1 MGDHLLFEQS
11 DGVAWI
17 TLNRPDTLNAMSN
30 DMMRS
35 LGETLDRCATDDDV
49 RAVVLT
55 GAGDRAFCAGGDV
68 KGMAARTSEA
78 RSERGGSGGRSA
90 PGTADG
96 GGGDGRPASTDD
108 RIAGLLES
116 MRSSSLVLH
125 TMPKPTVASINGYAM
140 GAGLSLALACDLRI
154 MAAEAQLGTAFAGVA
169 LAGDY
174 GGTWFMTRLIGSG
187 RARELYFLNER
198 VSSEKA
204 LEVGLVNWVVPR
216 EELRTTTQDIAA
228 RLASGPTKTLGM
240 MKASL
245 VHAEHSDLESLLAL
259 EARHQVLSGTTE
271 DHREAAKAFVEK
283 RKPNFVGR

>member
-1 MGDHLLFEQS
+1 MNEHLVFEVVE
-11 DGVAWI
+11 GIAWI
-17 TLNRPDTLNAMSN
+17 TLNRPDSLNAMSGE
-30 DMMRS
+30 MMRGLAEALEKCS
-35 LGETLDRCATDDDV
+35 SDDDV

-55 GAGDRAFCAGGDV
+55 GAGERAFCAGGDV
-68 KGMAARTSEA
+68 KGMAAR
-78 RSERGGSGGRSA
+78 GGSGG
-90 PGTADG
+90 
-96 GGGDGRPASTDD
+96 DGRAPTTDE
-108 RIAGLLES
+108 RIDGLLAS

-125 TMPKPTVASINGYAM
+125 TMPKPTIASINGYAM

-174 GGTWFMTRLIGSG
+174 GGTWFMTRLVGAG

-198 VSSEKA
+198 VSSDRA
-204 LEVGLVNWVVPR
+204 LELGLVNQVVPR
-216 EELRTTTQDIAA
+216 AELRDATGDLAR

-240 MKASL
+240 MKTSL
-245 VHAEHSDLESLLAL
+245 VGAEHMDLETLLAL

-283 RKPNFVGR
+283 RKPNFIGK

>member
-1 MGDHLLFEQS
+1 MGEHLLFEQN

-17 TLNRPDTLNAMSN
+17 TLNQPDRMNAMSN
-30 DMMRS
+30 DMMRG
-35 LGETLDRCATDDDV
+35 LAEALERCADDDDV

-68 KGMAARTSEA
+68 KGMAART
-78 RSERGGSGGRSA
+78 
-90 PGTADG
+90 G
-96 GGGDGRPASTDD
+96 GGNGPAPSTDE
-108 RIAGLLES
+108 RIDGLLAS

-125 TMPKPTVASINGYAM
+125 TMPKPTIASINGYAM

-154 MAAEAQLGTAFAGVA
+154 MASEAQLGTAFAGVA

-198 VSSEKA
+198 VPAERA
-204 LEVGLVNWVVPR
+204 LELGLVNWVVPR
-216 EELRTTTQDIAA
+216 DELRPATDDLAA

-240 MKASL
+240 MKTSL

-259 EARHQVLSGTTE
+259 EARHQILSGATE